1 MRWFYLDVI
10 SANTIGRDTFIVTRM
25 MPISN
30 SNILVVI
37 EETIGLY
44 FLNMTTLSDM
54 NTRQIR

>member
-44 FLNMTTLSDM
+44 FLNMTTLSDI
-54 NTRQIR
+54 NTR